1 MIRRKKT
8 TILTDAKES
17 MLMGDVKRMVEGI
30 LKVAPENMR
39 LFKDET
45 VSFLNNFFFRKQ
57 IYGTKQLNALS
68 TQKISSMSNSLC

>member
-45 VSFLNNFFFRKQ
+45 VSFLNNFFFRK
-57 IYGTKQLNALS
+57 
-68 TQKISSMSNSLC
+68 